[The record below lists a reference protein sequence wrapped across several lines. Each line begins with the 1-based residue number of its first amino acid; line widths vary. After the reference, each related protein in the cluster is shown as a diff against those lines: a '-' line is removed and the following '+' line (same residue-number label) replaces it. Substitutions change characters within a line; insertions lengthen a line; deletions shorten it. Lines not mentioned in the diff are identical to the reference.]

1 VPWAGDASISFL
13 ASADATRRKLE
24 AAGWHVLVFADVT
37 GDALARAQA
46 RIKVSGAP
54 LALGLHIV
62 LGQDGPTML
71 KNMARNY
78 AERRVGLIQ
87 GVAIRPE

>member
-1 VPWAGDASISFL
+1 MTDPEAISRHYSHSRTDFGAADL
-13 ASADATRRKLE
+13 GAVILSAL
-24 AAGWHVLVFADVT
+24 T
-37 GDALARAQA
+37 GGRQGHRA

-78 AERRVGLIQ
+78 EEGRVGLIQ
-87 GVAIRPE
+87 GVAVRAE